1 MSGANRQSSLKKM
14 LFAIVAVIGCFFCF
28 RDGFFLGNF
37 SLLSMERTLPR
48 LPVRRM
54 AAVKFLSPPQILRR
68 DELLLEEFDG
78 LFTRVLRPDFDRPG
92 MLPTDRY
99 GFPKN
104 SQSQQ
109 RDLDQK
115 SPGVQRVFILGGST
129 VYGWGTGR
137 PEDTISAQLETQLD
151 PIIVQIT

>member
-78 LFTRVLRPDFDRPG
+78 LFTRVLRPDLTVRGSCRRID
-92 MLPTDRY
+92 MVS
-99 GFPKN
+99 PKTHKAN
-104 SQSQQ
+104 SVIWI
-109 RDLDQK
+109 K
-115 SPGVQRVFILGGST
+115 SHPVSSGYSFWEG
-129 VYGWGTGR
+129 
-137 PEDTISAQLETQLD
+137 QLYMDGEQVARK
-151 PIIVQIT
+151 IRFRRN